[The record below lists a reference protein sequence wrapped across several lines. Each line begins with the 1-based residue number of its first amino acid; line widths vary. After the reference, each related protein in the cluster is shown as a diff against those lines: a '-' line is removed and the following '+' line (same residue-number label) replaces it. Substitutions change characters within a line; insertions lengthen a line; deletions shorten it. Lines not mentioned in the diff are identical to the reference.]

1 MRNVRLLATALG
13 LALRLL
19 APTSG
24 LSQGVEAEPGDIV
37 TAPVPVPEDILER
50 TGSSV
55 SFAIEVPAGV
65 ALVSPR
71 AGTFTWEAGDP
82 LFLPVTVRVPESV
95 RAGPLHGLNV
105 TFAAAGLES
114 RTVPVPVIVRSAHQ
128 LSVDLVPVDDVV
140 ERGNTATFR
149 YVVSNLGNSADSVGL
164 HVMAGGPGTASG
176 LPASVWLEPFEV
188 REGQFSVAVPENAVI
203 GKAEY
208 VRLTAAG
215 SRSQS
220 ADHATYT
227 VAAERGLFPDL
238 VQIPTTIF
246 LGSTVSTNGTL
257 TETQPVLSINGGGQ
271 VGHNTDVLFSYRLH
285 PEGSIGYAF
294 RGLFAA
300 PGLYVAVRRPS
311 WEAAAGDLN
320 PRLSPVL
327 GYSHQSRGITGTW
340 RAGRASL
347 NVIGGRPQAPDGG
360 VSPGH
365 VAAVELGYRVGFT
378 RTALLLSSTER
389 ESPGVAESSVRSAL
403 VRVDGSVADHTF
415 GLDAGPM
422 RIEDRRTGEVEQ
434 GPSMGAR
441 YAYRNRARTLDLR
454 ALVLPKLAA
463 DPRLP
468 ASQLRASG
476 TLPLSNTLLARASAF
491 NEEAARTSYLEGSRV
506 VGGEAGL
513 RLGLSGWSAG
523 LAVVGREVT
532 GRTEGGR
539 RNLRLDGS
547 TRIGELGLDGTIA
560 FGESRLEGVS
570 EFFQRY
576 RVGASWRGSRAS
588 FNLNFTYSDD
598 LLQPAS
604 FLVDASGT
612 YQATSRIE
620 IFGVVTSF
628 YDRILDGVPLRTVT
642 DDLTARL
649 GTAVQ
654 VGGSLKVYAG
664 IERLQNGRGL
674 DGEWR
679 FSAGIQQGMALPLPV
694 RRPAVVSGLIYEDV
708 DGNGQRGPE
717 DILLDGA
724 TLRMGFE
731 RAVSRP
737 GGRFDFRSA
746 DPGTVTVD
754 SRSLGSDYLP
764 MPDMP
769 VPDDRYMEI
778 AVTRSA
784 DLRVSAFLDSNVNGV
799 WDAGELAADGLEIV
813 VSREQDEAWELET
826 GADGS
831 VSLGAVRPGSFVIS
845 VVGESLPRR
854 ALMPELKTVA
864 IRGGEDADVRIAIP
878 MRQISFSQFGDATA
892 CPTGTVSC
900 DDD

>member
-1 MRNVRLLATALG
+1 MRNVRLLAAALG
-13 LALRLL
+13 LVLRLL

-37 TAPVPVPEDILER
+37 TAPVPVPEDMLET

-55 SFAIEVPAGV
+55 SFAIDVPAGV

-71 AGTFTWEAGDP
+71 AGTFTWEDGDP
-82 LFLPVTVRVPESV
+82 LLLPVTVRVPESV

-114 RTVPVPVIVRSAHQ
+114 RTVPVPVVVRSAHQ
-128 LSVDLVPVDDVV
+128 LSVDLVPVYDMV
-140 ERGNTATFR
+140 ERGGTATFR

-164 HVMAGGPGTASG
+164 HVMAGGMGTASG

-203 GKAEY
+203 GKTEY

-215 SRSQS
+215 TRSQG
-220 ADHATYT
+220 ADHATYA
-227 VAAERGLFPDL
+227 VAAEQGLFPDL

-271 VGHNTDVLFSYRLH
+271 VGHNTAVLFSYRLH

-378 RTALLLSSTER
+378 RTAVLLSSTER

-434 GPSMGAR
+434 GPSLGAR

-664 IERLQNGRGL
+664 VERLQNGRGL

-679 FSAGIQQGMALPLPV
+679 FSAGIQQGVALPLPV

-717 DILLDGA
+717 DVLLDGA

-754 SRSLGSDYLP
+754 TRGLGSDYLP

-799 WDAGELAADGLEIV
+799 WDAGELAADGLQIV

-854 ALMPELKTVA
+854 ALMPEFKTVA

>member
-1 MRNVRLLATALG
+1 MRYARVLAVVLG
-13 LALRLL
+13 LVLRLL

-24 LSQGVEAEPGDIV
+24 LSQGVQAEPGSIV
-37 TAPVPVPEDILER
+37 TAPVPVPEDLLEAA
-50 TGSSV
+50 GNSV
-55 SFAIEVPAGV
+55 AFAIEVPAGV

-71 AGTFTWEAGDP
+71 AGTFVWEDGDP
-82 LFLPVTVRVPESV
+82 LLLPVTIRVPETV
-95 RAGPLHGLNV
+95 RAGPLVGLNV
-105 TFAAAGLES
+105 TFAVAGLQS
-114 RTVPVPVIVRSAHQ
+114 STVPVPVTVRSAHQ
-128 LSVDLVPVDDVV
+128 LSVDLVPLDDTV
-140 ERGNTATFR
+140 ERGGTATFR
-149 YVVSNLGNSADSVGL
+149 FVVSNSGNAADSVDL
-164 HVMAGGPGTASG
+164 EVMAGGTGVASG

-203 GKAEY
+203 GKTEY

-215 SRSQS
+215 TRSQG
-220 ADHATYT
+220 ADHATYA
-227 VAAERGLFPDL
+227 VAARQGLFPNL
-238 VQIPTTIF
+238 VQIPTTLF

-257 TETQPVLSINGGGQ
+257 TEAQPVLSINGGGQ

-294 RGLFAA
+294 RGLFAS
-300 PGLYVAVRRPS
+300 PGLYMAVRRPS

-327 GYSHQSRGITGTW
+327 GYSHQSRGITGAW

-378 RTALLLSSTER
+378 RTGVLLSSTER
-389 ESPGVAESSVRSAL
+389 ESPGVAQSSVQAAL

-422 RIEDRRTGEVEQ
+422 RVEDRRTGEVEQ
-434 GPSMGAR
+434 GPSLGAR

-476 TLPLSNTLLARASAF
+476 SLPLSSSLLARASAF

-506 VGGEAGL
+506 IGGEAGL
-513 RLGLSGWSAG
+513 RLGLAGWSAG

-547 TRIGELGLDGTIA
+547 TRVGDFGLDGTIA
-560 FGESRLEGVS
+560 FGQSRLDGVS

-620 IFGVVTSF
+620 VFGVVTSF

-642 DDLTARL
+642 DDLTARI
-649 GTAVQ
+649 GTAVK

-664 IERLQNGRGL
+664 VERLQNGRGL
-674 DGEWR
+674 EGEWR
-679 FSAGIQQGMALPLPV
+679 FSAGIQQGVALPLPV
-694 RRPAVVSGLIYEDV
+694 RRPATVSGIIYEDV
-708 DGNGQRGPE
+708 DGDGQRGPE
-717 DILLDGA
+717 DVLLDGA

-746 DPGTVTVD
+746 DPATVAVET
-754 SRSLGSDYLP
+754 RSLGSDYLP

-769 VPDDRYMEI
+769 VPDDRYLEI

-784 DLRVSAFLDSNVNGV
+784 DLRVSAFLDSNV
-799 WDAGELAADGLEIV
+799 
-813 VSREQDEAWELET
+813 
-826 GADGS
+826 
-831 VSLGAVRPGSFVIS
+831 
-845 VVGESLPRR
+845 
-854 ALMPELKTVA
+854 
-864 IRGGEDADVRIAIP
+864 
-878 MRQISFSQFGDATA
+878 
-892 CPTGTVSC
+892 
-900 DDD
+900 

>member
-1 MRNVRLLATALG
+1 MPYFRVLAVALG
-13 LALRLL
+13 LILRLL

-24 LSQGVEAEPGDIV
+24 LSQEVEALPGDIV
-37 TAPVPVPEDILER
+37 TAPVAVPGDLLEA

-65 ALVSPR
+65 TLISPR
-71 AGTFTWEAGDP
+71 AGTFTWEDGDP
-82 LFLPVTVRVPESV
+82 LLLPVTLRVPETV
-95 RAGPLHGLNV
+95 RAGPLRGLNV
-105 TFAAAGLES
+105 TFATAGRDS
-114 RTVPVPVIVRSAHQ
+114 RTVAVPVTVRSAHQ
-128 LSVDLVPVDDVV
+128 LSVDLVPVADMV
-140 ERGNTATFR
+140 ERGGTATFR
-149 YVVSNLGNSADSVGL
+149 YVVSNEGNSADSVRL
-164 HVMAGGPGTASG
+164 QVMAGGTATTSG

-203 GKAEY
+203 GKTEY

-340 RAGRASL
+340 RAGRTSL

-378 RTALLLSSTER
+378 RTAVLLSSTER

-434 GPSMGAR
+434 GPSLGAR

-560 FGESRLEGVS
+560 LGESRLEGVS

-649 GTAVQ
+649 GTAVK

-679 FSAGIQQGMALPLPV
+679 FSAGIQQGVALPLPV

-717 DILLDGA
+717 DVLLDGA

-754 SRSLGSDYLP
+754 TRGLGSDYLP

-813 VSREQDEAWELET
+813 VSREQDEAWELKT

-892 CPTGTVSC
+892 CATGTVSC